1 MNINDFLIEE
11 NSTIL
16 ECLKKLNEKGGKI
29 LFLVDDK
36 KKTKGSLTDG
46 DIRRA
51 LIKGYNV
58 NDKAKQIAKKD
69 FIYLLKDSEHEAKK
83 LMEKF
88 KIKFVPLLDNRG
100 RILKIFEYEKE
111 SEDFS
116 NIAVLIMAGGKG
128 KRLRPLTEKKPK
140 PLLEIGNTSLIENI
154 IDKFILDGFKN
165 IYVSLNYKKEM
176 IEKKLISKYP
186 DIFDR
191 ASFIKEKKPLGTA
204 GALFYMRNLK
214 EDTVIVHNAD
224 IISDIDFSS
233 IIKYHKKNKND
244 ITSVVI
250 PQHIEIEYGIV
261 SVNRKKILNIVEK
274 PVLNFLILSGINIF
288 QKNILKN
295 LKDDFI
301 NMDELLNKK
310 IVEKKKVGYF
320 LHNGF
325 WYDVGN
331 RESYEKISRVF
342 GG

>member
-29 LFLVDDK
+29 LFLIDANK
-36 KKTKGSLTDG
+36 KAKGSLTDG

-51 LIKGYNV
+51 LIKGYNL

-69 FIYLLKDSEHEAKK
+69 FIYLLNDSEHEAKK

-88 KIKFVPLLDNRG
+88 KIKFVPLIDNRG

-111 SEDFS
+111 RQDFS

-128 KRLRPLTEKKPK
+128 KRLLPLTEKKPK

-154 IDKFILDGFKN
+154 IDKFILDGFRN

-186 DIFDR
+186 EIFDR
-191 ASFIKEKKPLGTA
+191 SSFIKEKKPLGTA
-204 GALFYMRNLK
+204 GALSYMKNLK
-214 EDTVIVHNAD
+214 EDTIIVHNAD

-233 IIKYHKKNKND
+233 IIKFHKKNKND

-250 PQHIEIEYGIV
+250 PQHLEIEYGVV
-261 SVNRKKILNIVEK
+261 SVSKKSILNIVEK
-274 PVLNFLILSGINIF
+274 PVLNFFILSGINIF
-288 QKNILKN
+288 QKDTITN
-295 LKDDFI
+295 LKDNFI
-301 NMDELLNKK
+301 DMDELLNKK
-310 IVEKKKVGYF
+310 IIEKKKVGYY
-320 LHNGF
+320 LHTGF

-331 RESYEKISRVF
+331 RESYEKINRVF

>member
-29 LFLVDDK
+29 LFLIDANK
-36 KKTKGSLTDG
+36 KAKGSLTDG

-51 LIKGYNV
+51 LIKGYNL

-69 FIYLLKDSEHEAKK
+69 FIYLLNDSEHEAKK

-88 KIKFVPLLDNRG
+88 KIKFVPLIDNRG

-111 SEDFS
+111 RQDFS

-128 KRLRPLTEKKPK
+128 KRLLPLTEKKPK

-154 IDKFILDGFKN
+154 IDKFILDGFRN

-186 DIFDR
+186 EIFDR
-191 ASFIKEKKPLGTA
+191 SSFIKEKKPLGTA
-204 GALFYMRNLK
+204 GALSYMKNLK
-214 EDTVIVHNAD
+214 EDTIIVHNAD

-233 IIKYHKKNKND
+233 IIKFHKKNKND

-250 PQHIEIEYGIV
+250 PQHLEIEYGVV
-261 SVNRKKILNIVEK
+261 SINKKNILNIVEK
-274 PVLNFLILSGINIF
+274 PVLNFFILSGINIF
-288 QKNILKN
+288 QKDTITN
-295 LKDDFI
+295 LKDNFI
-301 NMDELLNKK
+301 DMDELLNKK
-310 IVEKKKVGYF
+310 IIEKKKVGYY
-320 LHNGF
+320 LHTGF

-331 RESYEKISRVF
+331 RESYEKINRVF